1 MYTLCRILEKKE
13 AVTIKR
19 VHDHT
24 ILSRR
29 VHLIPLQKI
38 YPNPCQPRR
47 FFEERALQELAG
59 SIAAFGIL
67 QPLTVRAA
75 REGYELVAGERR
87 WRAAKLAGLKEA
99 PCLIAQVDEQDAEML
114 ALIEN
119 LQRMDLD
126 CFEEAAAIARLI
138 SRYDLS
144 QEQAAQKLGKSQSAI
159 ANKLRLLRLEES
171 VQHELLAQHLT
182 ERHARVLLRLEG
194 EQARLD
200 ALHHITKE
208 GLNVAKT
215 EEYIESLLQQ
225 RQLMPSPHRAT
236 CILKDVRLFLNSIDR
251 SIRFLQRS
259 GIDAAVGRQD
269 SEGEILLTIRI
280 ANSRANT

>member
-1 MYTLCRILEKKE
+1 M
-13 AVTIKR
+13 KR
-19 VHDHT
+19 SHERT

-29 VHLIPLQKI
+29 VHHIPLQDI
-38 YPNPCQPRR
+38 HPNPCQPRR
-47 FFEERALQELAG
+47 IFEERPLQELAE

-75 REGYELVAGERR
+75 KGGYELVAGERR

-99 PCLIAQVDEQDAEML
+99 PCLIAQVDEQDAELL

-119 LQRMDLD
+119 LQRRDLD

-138 SRYDLS
+138 SRYGLS

-171 VQHELLAQHLT
+171 VQQELLSQHLT

-194 EQARLD
+194 EEERLA
-200 ALHHITKE
+200 ALHHMVKE
-208 GLNVAKT
+208 QMNVAKA

-225 RQLMPSPHRAT
+225 RQLTPPPRRAT
-236 CILKDVRLFLNSIDR
+236 YILKDVRLFLNSVER
-251 SIRFLQRS
+251 SVRFLQRS
-259 GIDAAVGRQD
+259 GIEAAVGRQD
-269 SEGEILLTIRI
+269 NEGEILLTIRI
-280 ANSRANT
+280 ANNRANT